1 MAIKINRKEVYFKP
15 DFTRVLARFF
25 TLGDERNAKI
35 IKRVLNLSVLEKKQ
49 MLNQVLRSYALRHR
63 SIVDVFE
70 KNAKRVKDLIEAQ
83 GVAWEKLKEEDKLL
97 IGSYFTME
105 YSIESAAFFN
115 PSIVEDVD
123 QSRLEKGE
131 KRVILSFRATG
142 EGHVSSL
149 VFRAAVIDENLNMR
163 LEEEGDK
170 LEKPSR
176 MKSHRYHKTTFMN
189 KLNDLHEVP
198 ENLLQIIDQ
207 KLPESFLFEEI
218 RRFSDEIIRDN
229 SLNQEELLI
238 ISQML
243 WIASSHYEISFSYDT
258 AISERVI
265 FPLADT
271 EKRGIED
278 ARFVRFIQAN
288 GDAIYYASYTAYD
301 GFSILPKLLTTT
313 DFIHFKTLPLH
324 GSIANKGAALFPR
337 KINGKFAML
346 CRVDGENN
354 FIAFSDTVNIWR
366 DEVILLKEPQH
377 PWEFVQL
384 GNCGSPIETE
394 FGWLVITHA
403 VGPMR
408 EYVISASLLD
418 LNDPTNVIGR
428 LKEPLIRPNDM
439 EREGYVPNVVYSCGS
454 IVHNGHLI
462 IPYAMSDYASTYAT
476 VDLKEL
482 LDVLT
487 SD

>member
-1 MAIKINRKEVYFKP
+1 MAVKINRKKLYFKP

-25 TLGDERNAKI
+25 TLGDERNSKI
-35 IKRVLNLSVLEKKQ
+35 IRRVLDLKDSEKKL
-49 MLNQVLRSYALRHR
+49 MFNQVLRGYALRHR

-70 KNAKRVKDLIEAQ
+70 RNAKRVKHLIEAE
-83 GVAWEKLKEEDKLL
+83 GVAWEKLKEEEKLL

-115 PSIVEDVD
+115 PSIVEDID
-123 QSRLEKGE
+123 QSRLDKGE

-149 VFRAAVIDENLNMR
+149 VFRTAVIDEHYNMR
-163 LEEEGDK
+163 IEEAGDK

-176 MKSHRYHKTTFMN
+176 MKSHRYNKDTFMN

-198 ENLLQIIDQ
+198 SHLLKIIDS

-218 RRFSDEIIRDN
+218 RRFTDEIIKEN
-229 SLNQEELLI
+229 GLTAEELI
-238 ISQML
+238 MVNQMY

-258 AISERVI
+258 SISERVI

-278 ARFVRFIQAN
+278 ARFVRFVQTN
-288 GDAIYYASYTAYD
+288 GDTIYYATYTAYD
-301 GFSILPKLLTTT
+301 GFSILPKLLVTK
-313 DFIHFKTLPLH
+313 DFLHFKTLPLH

-354 FIAFSDTVNIWR
+354 YIAFSDTVNIWR

-394 FGWLVITHA
+394 YGWLVITHA

-418 LNDPTNVIGR
+418 LEDPTKVIGR
-428 LKEPLIRPNDM
+428 LTEPLIRPNEL

-454 IVHNGHLI
+454 LVHNGHLI

-476 VDLKEL
+476 VEIAEL
-482 LDVLT
+482 IEELVKN
-487 SD
+487 